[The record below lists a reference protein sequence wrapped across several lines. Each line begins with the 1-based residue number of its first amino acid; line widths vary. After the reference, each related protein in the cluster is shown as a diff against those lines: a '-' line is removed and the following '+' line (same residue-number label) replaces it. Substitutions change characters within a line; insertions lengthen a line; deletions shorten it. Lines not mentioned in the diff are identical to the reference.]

1 MAYKFDG
8 KRYITR
14 GINET
19 IPFDVQLLMFAG
31 LDVMQ
36 DKTDGELDYLQ
47 IFKLETIENDGVLT
61 LHIHHEQEVPE
72 AETDYIY
79 PISERIDEKVYII
92 DSEEYVTMLLAE
104 EY

>member
-1 MAYKFDG
+1 MGYEFDG

-14 GINET
+14 GINEK
-19 IPFDVQLLMFAG
+19 IPLEVQLMMFAG
-31 LDVMQ
+31 LDIMRS
-36 DKTDGELDYLQ
+36 KSGELDHLQ
-47 IFKLETIENDGVLT
+47 VFRLETIDKDGVFT

-72 AETDYIY
+72 AKMDYIY
-79 PISERIDEKVYII
+79 PVNERIDEKVYII

>member
-1 MAYKFDG
+1 MGYEFDG

-14 GINET
+14 GINEK
-19 IPFDVQLLMFAG
+19 IPLEVQLMMFAG
-31 LDVMQ
+31 LDVMR

-72 AETDYIY
+72 AEKDYIY
-79 PISERIDEKVYII
+79 PVCKRIDEKVYII